1 MESNIE
7 TKKPSL
13 LGLIVNPVKQFNRM
27 KERPTVWLPM
37 FSVMLLLGATTYLT
51 FSPSSKDK
59 VSIYFELM
67 VLLSGIL
74 YYGLIIF
81 ISALIFWLITSIG
94 GRKTKF
100 VSMFSLSIFVTFIII
115 IESALV
121 SLISHFTDL
130 HVSITSS
137 QSVFSV
143 KEPYRSMIGA
153 FDIFII
159 WSLVLLAIG
168 LQKVGGVTKRTA
180 WISVAI
186 LFLLFFLV
194 HFIGGLFIAL
204 LHF

>member
-1 MESNIE
+1 MESNIK

-37 FSVMLLLGATTYLT
+37 LSVMLLLGATTYLI
-51 FSPSSKDK
+51 SSNDK
-59 VSIYFELM
+59 VSIYLELL
-67 VLLSGIL
+67 VLLSSIL
-74 YYGLIIF
+74 YLGLIIF

-94 GRKTKF
+94 GKKTKF
-100 VSMFSLSIFVTFIII
+100 VSMFSLSIFVTFIITI
-115 IESALV
+115 RSALTT
-121 SLISHFTDL
+121 LISHFTDL
-130 HVSITSS
+130 HVSITSL
-137 QSVFSV
+137 QDVFSV
-143 KEPYRSMIGA
+143 EQPYKSMIGS

-186 LFLLFFLV
+186 LFLLVFLV
-194 HFIGGLFIAL
+194 NFIGGLFIAS